1 MLKGIAMALSDCIA
15 KQENTASYNTYNIV
29 PDFFG
34 DDWKEIKTQMK
45 KRNIHTCKMNRG
57 NKSVSWNDKLDLEV
71 FDIWYLR
78 NRADT
83 LKSDSN

>member
-1 MLKGIAMALSDCIA
+1 
-15 KQENTASYNTYNIV
+15 
-29 PDFFG
+29 
-34 DDWKEIKTQMK
+34 
-45 KRNIHTCKMNRG
+45 MNRG

-83 LKSDSN
+83 LKSDSNQNTLPFPKKSTE